1 MRYRPNERILS
12 DEFINTLL
20 ITAAEEVEFFRSDQP
35 DYSAFEKQRS
45 SWNNTLS
52 GLGESLLRE
61 YDSAVH
67 RAFIDYQELL
77 ENYFIVKGLTEGL
90 GGQIKPP
97 PEGEASAIPGLE
109 EAERRLRLA
118 CRQFVGRLDEKAGA
132 QCVNPSAQ
140 ADCGHRRSPL
150 PAMRRG
156 AGRGTFEEIRPA
168 EQLNRKR
175 RPPFPIQAW
184 QKSLLVFAAL

>member
-1 MRYRPNERILS
+1 MLYRPDKRILT
-12 DEFINTLL
+12 DEFINTFL

-132 QCVNPSAQ
+132 QCVKYLQVRKQIVDTGGALCQ
-140 ADCGHRRSPL
+140 RCGAEL
-150 PAMRRG
+150 A
-156 AGRGTFEEIRPA
+156 EE
-168 EQLNRKR
+168 LLRK
-175 RPPFPIQAW
+175 
-184 QKSLLVFAAL
+184 SGLLSS

>member
-97 PEGEASAIPGLE
+97 PEGKTAAIPGL
-109 EAERRLRLA
+109 
-118 CRQFVGRLDEKAGA
+118 KAGA
-132 QCVNPSAQ
+132 QCVKYLQ
-140 ADCGHRRSPL
+140 V
-150 PAMRRG
+150 
-156 AGRGTFEEIRPA
+156 
-168 EQLNRKR
+168 RKR
-175 RPPFPIQAW
+175 IVDAGGALCQRCGAELAEELLK
-184 QKSLLVFAAL
+184 KSGLLSS